1 MLTKTDFIEEYSK
14 KRKQL
19 DENYIKK
26 KIALDNDYKE
36 DIQKLD
42 NELEEKLKKWNE
54 LKKKVLNS
62 LDKFELKPKGN
73 FNDFCS
79 LNKTISHS
87 SNLYNSPINVI
98 EDSDS
103 SYYEEQKEN
112 QKVKVAEYKN
122 DSEDDRYKSSDESY
136 DEDFYAE
143 RETQSQSAGIKSG
156 LKKFKEDISESVS

>member
-1 MLTKTDFIEEYSK
+1 MSLTSK
-14 KRKQL
+14 
-19 DENYIKK
+19 ENSNNNNTQNVENKILVCPNAPRITEKPIQK
-26 KIALDNDYKE
+26 KI
-36 DIQKLD
+36 I
-42 NELEEKLKKWNE
+42 
-54 LKKKVLNS
+54 
-62 LDKFELKPKGN
+62 
-73 FNDFCS
+73 
-79 LNKTISHS
+79 
-87 SNLYNSPINVI
+87 PINVI

-156 LKKFKEDISESVS
+156 LKKFKEDISESFS

>member
-1 MLTKTDFIEEYSK
+1 MSLTSK
-14 KRKQL
+14 
-19 DENYIKK
+19 ENSNNNNTQNVENKILVCPNAPRITKKPIQK
-26 KIALDNDYKE
+26 KI
-36 DIQKLD
+36 I
-42 NELEEKLKKWNE
+42 
-54 LKKKVLNS
+54 
-62 LDKFELKPKGN
+62 
-73 FNDFCS
+73 
-79 LNKTISHS
+79 
-87 SNLYNSPINVI
+87 PINVI

-112 QKVKVAEYKN
+112 QKVKVAEYKK